1 MHAFS
6 ISVAENSRKSVK
18 IYALKEQI
26 VSTAIW
32 LQHSVENPNEER
44 QVGGKNLD
52 LNFVGLVTM
61 RKISAFDKCE

>member
-1 MHAFS
+1 MHAFN

-32 LQHSVENPNEER
+32 LQHSVENHNEER
-44 QVGGKNLD
+44 QVGGKIL
-52 LNFVGLVTM
+52 T
-61 RKISAFDKCE
+61 

>member
-1 MHAFS
+1 MHALN

-32 LQHSVENPNEER
+32 LQHSVENHNEER
-44 QVGGKNLD
+44 QVGGKKSRPEFCWFGDNE
-52 LNFVGLVTM
+52 
-61 RKISAFDKCE
+61 KDKCF